1 MNIGR
6 FVVSHQQGEWL
17 VTSGSSDLASFSTRE
32 EAESLAFNAADTLAL
47 NGHAVSVLIWPE
59 GLDADLER
67 SVVAIGNQP
76 TTLSRP
82 KPIRQEP
89 Y

>member
-1 MNIGR
+1 MSLGR

-59 GLDADLER
+59 GLDADLGR
-67 SVVAIGNQP
+67 SAGAIGSQS
-76 TTLSRP
+76 TALSRS
-82 KPIRQEP
+82 KPIRQES